1 MVLCLKTRESRSSPG
16 LVNTVP
22 LPSFSALFNRLFRRL
37 FCIRNSCFCS
47 LKSLV
52 PRKAVCRFID
62 GFCAFMHGRCAVFF
76 LALRQNLYGLSEVF
90 NMLARLK
97 CAPILFLKTVCRF
110 ATFLTR
116 LFVLKRLLFL
126 FRKSLLR
133 RFADCDFCV
142 VSGVLR
148 DEARTCLANAHT
160 PQSVPETPVIPYMKP
175 SSDSAIPF
183 RFSVQLQGTVQS
195 GRAGRRRARAFR
207 GTGRAHQRHVKLGG
221 AFEREKSPRAQNG
234 GQNAGRGFL

>member
-16 LVNTVP
+16 LVNTVS
-22 LPSFSALFNRLFRRL
+22 LPSFSALFNRLFGRL
-37 FCIRNSCFCS
+37 FCIRNSYFCS

-52 PRKAVCRFID
+52 PFYRRLLCVYARQAARYSAMVCQW
-62 GFCAFMHGRCAVFF
+62 FF
-76 LALRQNLYGLSEVF
+76 Y
-90 NMLARLK
+90 MLTRLK
-97 CAPILFLKTVCRF
+97 CAPTLFLKTVCRF

-148 DEARTCLANAHT
+148 DEARAC
-160 PQSVPETPVIPYMKP
+160 PIK
-175 SSDSAIPF
+175 
-183 RFSVQLQGTVQS
+183 
-195 GRAGRRRARAFR
+195 RAYASIR
-207 GTGRAHQRHVKLGG
+207 
-221 AFEREKSPRAQNG
+221 P
-234 GQNAGRGFL
+234 